1 MSHGAS
7 PTYTEAQ
14 MLAALNRVYAACGSC
29 SQDDY
34 AALPSEADRSRWILL
49 LAHTL
54 HSKQRGLPISIC
66 TFIIEERVRAAQ
78 KGEAMN
84 RPNIRAPRVAAS
96 GTAEEFFGHVA
107 EADPLESAPAD
118 RRYDRGVL
126 PGAMAI
132 SLLILGLAF
141 WPVVVEWLTPF
152 TAGVLVGVIGTA
164 VVLIGGLVVGVC
176 LGAGRLEKSQS

>member
-54 HSKQRGLPISIC
+54 HSGS
-66 TFIIEERVRAAQ
+66 
-78 KGEAMN
+78 
-84 RPNIRAPRVAAS
+84 
-96 GTAEEFFGHVA
+96 
-107 EADPLESAPAD
+107 
-118 RRYDRGVL
+118 
-126 PGAMAI
+126 
-132 SLLILGLAF
+132 
-141 WPVVVEWLTPF
+141 
-152 TAGVLVGVIGTA
+152 
-164 VVLIGGLVVGVC
+164 GGLVFNFIALLISPLLPFFEKTSGVIPYAVKNYT
-176 LGAGRLEKSQS
+176 GT